1 MSHLTYLIGAG
12 ASKKAL
18 PIDDSLVKL
27 MKDITTIGSNHP
39 KELITENYLNSFETR
54 FSNIIELA
62 SKEKSID
69 TLAKKLQY
77 DENLFYNIKNLI
89 WLYFSVMAG
98 RNNID
103 NRYTNLLL
111 KVQDDDASRYRIKDN
126 VSFIS
131 WNYDLQLAEAIA
143 SIDQIDIWKVA
154 EKYYTYPGFE
164 LLNPDLMNRNS
175 NPNLFKIVH
184 LNGCAGYY
192 RKEPDN
198 GIAHWCGC
206 DITDPI
212 QYNNLINLIE
222 KNFYTNPTKA
232 RANKNSIS
240 FAFEDSYIKE
250 QSLRFS
256 KSIAAET
263 THLVIIGYSLPDFNK
278 VIDVEIINEMK
289 KLKYVCIQNPNAEK
303 LKAKLL
309 DISTNIGYKYEIEG
323 LKFNLESEDMNEFHL
338 PSDFF

>member
-1 MSHLTYLIGAG
+1 MSHLTYLLGAG
-12 ASKKAL
+12 ASKNVL
-18 PIDDSLVKL
+18 PVDDSLVKL

-39 KELITENYLNSFETR
+39 KELITLNYLNSFESR
-54 FSNIIELA
+54 FSHILELA

-89 WLYFSVMAG
+89 WLYFSIAAG
-98 RNNID
+98 NNNID

-111 KVQDDDASRYRIKDN
+111 KVQDDSASRYRIKDN
-126 VSFIS
+126 VSFLT

-154 EKYYTYPGFE
+154 EKYYTYPGYE

-175 NPNLFKIVH
+175 NPNLFKIIH

-198 GIAHWCGC
+198 GITHWCGC
-206 DITDPI
+206 DLADPI
-212 QYNNLINLIE
+212 QYNKLINLIE
-222 KNFYTNPTKA
+222 KNFYTNPAKP

-240 FAFEDSYIKE
+240 FAFEDTYIKE
-250 QSLRFS
+250 QSLKFS
-256 KSIAAET
+256 KNVAAET

-278 VIDVEIINEMK
+278 VIDSEILNEMK
-289 KLKYVCIQNPNAEK
+289 KLKYVCIQNPQAEK
-303 LKAKLL
+303 LKTRLL
-309 DISTNIGYKYEIEG
+309 DISTNIGYKYEMEG
-323 LKFNLESEDMNEFHL
+323 LKFNLESEDMDEFHL
-338 PSDFF
+338 PPDFF